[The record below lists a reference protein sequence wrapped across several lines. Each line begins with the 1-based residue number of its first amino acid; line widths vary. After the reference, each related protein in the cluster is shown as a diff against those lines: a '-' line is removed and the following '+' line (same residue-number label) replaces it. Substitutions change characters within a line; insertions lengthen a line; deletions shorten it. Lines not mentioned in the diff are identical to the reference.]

1 MDQHDTRGV
10 FPPIFDG
17 VGGGQEAE
25 SDVRDGTEAHFGV
38 HRLSRHH
45 SPSGDSVCWLLWK
58 LRVSEY
64 SRTILWRRYSI
75 TRGEELHG
83 FMDPWLLSSRQ

>member
-10 FPPIFDG
+10 FPPVFDG

-25 SDVRDGTEAHFGV
+25 SDVRDGTEAHCGV
-38 HRLSRHH
+38 HCLSRHH
-45 SPSGDSVCWLLWK
+45 SPSGDSVCGLLWK

-64 SRTILWRRYSI
+64 SKILWHR
-75 TRGEELHG
+75 
-83 FMDPWLLSSRQ
+83 SSHRSSMVRPL